1 MKILVF
7 SDSHNHNANIQKAIK
22 LHPDAKY
29 LLHLGDGIADIKDI
43 DTNNM
48 NVFTVNGNFEDSFL
62 SSYKSGQTT
71 RCIEISG
78 KKLFLCHGHMQFVNA
93 GHQKL
98 IYSAIEQ
105 NADIALYGHTH
116 CKFNKYFPTEN
127 LPFNYDK
134 GLYVFNPGSISRPR
148 DSIYPSYGIIEI
160 QENGI
165 LLSHG
170 NII

>member
-1 MKILVF
+1 MKILIF
-7 SDSHNHNANIQKAIK
+7 SDSHRYYANIQKAIN

-29 LLHLGDGIADIKDI
+29 LLHLGDGIADIKNV

-48 NVFTVNGNFEDSFL
+48 DIFTVKGNYEDSFW
-62 SSYKSGQTT
+62 SSQNDGNIS

-78 KKLFLCHGHMQFVNA
+78 KKLFMCHGHRQFVNA
-93 GHQKL
+93 GHQNL

-105 NADIALYGHTH
+105 NANIALYGHTH
-116 CKFNKYFPTEN
+116 CKFNKYFPEKD
-127 LPFNYDK
+127 LPFNCDK
-134 GLYVFNPGSISRPR
+134 GLYVFNPGSISIPR
-148 DSIYPSYGIIEI
+148 DGIYPSYGIIEI
-160 QENGI
+160 EENGI